1 MKRAKRKKIKRIFKA
16 TFYAVIMAIFSCL
29 VYITQLKEV
38 QVDYLGNIVTFKT
51 MAKTVSQAFEEKGI
65 IITNG
70 LVVSKALNEQLAKKN
85 VISIDAPLILAEIEK
100 EKAAQEISEKEVA
113 KVGEDIKEEIKIEET
128 KKEQEVKKVEA
139 KTESKKETKKT
150 TSRSSTSRGFSEGV
164 EETAPGVITT
174 AEGEVLEYT
183 EVIQFEATAYCAC
196 YKCCGKYPSNKY
208 YGITKT
214 GTRAKVGTIAVDP
227 KVIPMG
233 TKMYI
238 EGLNGAKNYGLG
250 KAEDIGG
257 AIKGKIIDLYFDTHS
272 ETIQWGRQQVNVYI
286 LKED

>member
-1 MKRAKRKKIKRIFKA
+1 MKRAKKKKLKRIFKSI
-16 TFYAVIMAIFSCL
+16 FLAIVMTVLSAF
-29 VYITQLKEV
+29 VYIIQLKEV

-70 LVVSKALNEQLAKKN
+70 LVVSKALNEQLQKRN
-85 VISIDAPLILAEIEK
+85 VISIDAPLILAQIEE
-100 EKAAQEISEKEVA
+100 EKKAQETVA
-113 KVGEDIKEEIKIEET
+113 EENIKETPPQVSVENQEIKKEEKKSETKVET
-128 KKEQEVKKVEA
+128 KKE
-139 KTESKKETKKT
+139 SSKT
-150 TSRSSTSRGFSEGV
+150 TSRSSTSRKPFSEGF

-174 AEGEVLEYT
+174 AEGDVLEYT
-183 EVIQFEATAYCAC
+183 EVIQVEATAYCAC

-227 KVIPMG
+227 KVIPLG

-238 EGLNGAKNYGLG
+238 EGLNGAKNYGMG

>member
-1 MKRAKRKKIKRIFKA
+1 MKRAKKKRIKRIFKA
-16 TFYAVIMAIFSCL
+16 TFFAVVMTVFSFL
-29 VYITQLKEV
+29 VYRTQLKEV
-38 QVDYLGNIVTFKT
+38 QVDYLGNLVTFKT
-51 MAKTVSQAFEEKGI
+51 MAKTVAQAFEEKGI

-70 LVVSKALNEQLAKKN
+70 LVVSKALNEQLDKKN
-85 VISIDAPLILAEIEK
+85 VISIDAPLILAQIEEEKMAQETLIEEK
-100 EKAAQEISEKEVA
+100 EDVKTEEKPVE
-113 KVGEDIKEEIKIEET
+113 KKEEVKVEQ
-128 KKEQEVKKVEA
+128 KKEA
-139 KTESKKETKKT
+139 KKEITKT
-150 TSRSSTSRGFSEGV
+150 TSRSSGSRKPFSEGF
-164 EETAPGVITT
+164 EETEPGVITT

-183 EVIQFEATAYCAC
+183 EVIQVEATAYCAC

-238 EGLNGAKNYGLG
+238 EGLNGAKNYGVG

-257 AIKGKIIDLYFDTHS
+257 AIKGKIIDLYFDTHA